1 MAAEVAFDRIEGLS
15 ELIRDLR
22 KAPER
27 LDKQIRAGFREVAKG
42 VREEAR
48 DAAALVRPRSA
59 PPAGRARARRQHW
72 DALIKSIT
80 SGADADTPWVRV
92 GSSSVPWAM
101 SFEYGSRRYREFPW
115 RGNSTGAG
123 YFLWPS
129 VRANEG
135 EIKAAMLAA
144 VDEALGL
151 TGAAS

>member
-48 DAAALVRPRSA
+48 DAAALVRPRSS
-59 PPAGRARARRQHW
+59 PAGGRASRQHW
-72 DALIKSIT
+72 DALVKSIT
-80 SGADADTPWVRV
+80 SGADAESPWVRV
-92 GSSSVPWAM
+92 GSNAVPWAM